1 MDHIELW
8 DKAKALMREE
18 LANVSYTT
26 WIEQPLKPVY
36 VVDDKLALEV
46 ISDFNEKTI
55 RARYLPMITE
65 AVSQAA
71 GREMTIELMS
81 VKERIEWQERQKKE
95 DAPAMQGINMFNL
108 KSTFDTFVVGSS
120 NRFAHAAALAVAEQP
135 GMAYN
140 PLFLYGGVGL
150 GKTHLM
156 HAIGHF
162 IQDHFPNMRML
173 YLPSE
178 MFTNELV
185 AAIKNNKNVEFR
197 NRFRNVDVLML
208 DDIQFIAGR
217 DSTQEEFF
225 HTFNALHSAGKQI
238 IISSDKPPREI
249 ARLEERLRSRFE
261 WGLIADI
268 QKPDFDTRIAIL
280 RKKAMSENIMVGDDV
295 LELIA
300 SRIESNIRELE
311 GSLTRLVAFSTLHK
325 RPIDVALCEEALK
338 EVFEQKAPRRVDENV
353 VMSAVSDYY
362 GVTPEDL
369 KSSRRNREITV
380 PRQVAMYLTREMT
393 GLSLPSIGRAFGGRD
408 HSTVLYACNT
418 VEKNLKTTPS
428 MAALVED
435 IRKLIREGK

>member
-1 MDHIELW
+1 MDHVEIWE
-8 DKAKALMREE
+8 KAKALLREE
-18 LANVSYTT
+18 LPRVSYTT
-26 WIEQPLKPVY
+26 WIDQPLKPVY
-36 VVDDKLALEV
+36 VEDDQIALEV
-46 ISDFNEKTI
+46 ISEFNEKTI
-55 RARYLPMITE
+55 RARYLSMIAE
-65 AVSQAA
+65 AVSQVA
-71 GREMTIELMS
+71 GREMSVKLMS
-81 VKERIEWQERQKKE
+81 VSERIAWQEAQNKE
-95 DAPAMQGINMFNL
+95 EGGTLQGVNTFNP
-108 KSTFDTFVVGSS
+108 KSTFETFVVGSS
-120 NRFAHAAALAVAEQP
+120 NRFAHAASLAVAEAP
-135 GMAYN
+135 GVAYN

-162 IQDHFPNMRML
+162 IQDHFPKMRML

-268 QKPDFDTRIAIL
+268 QKPDFDTRVAIL
-280 RKKAMSENIMVGDDV
+280 RKKADNEGIEISNDM

-300 SRIESNIRELE
+300 GRIESNIRELE
-311 GSLTRLVAFSTLHK
+311 GSLTRVNAYARLSHCAIDEEVIAHALRDIAVVRDPK
-325 RPIDVALCEEALK
+325 RITPDVIIDC
-338 EVFEQKAPRRVDENV
+338 
-353 VMSAVSDYY
+353 VSEYY
-362 GVTPEDL
+362 GLSAAQVRGD
-369 KSSRRNREITV
+369 SRKKEIALARHMAV
-380 PRQVAMYLTREMT
+380 YLTREMT
-393 GLSLPSIGRAFGGRD
+393 GLSLPRIGDAFGRD
-408 HSTVLYACNT
+408 HSTIINSCDKIAKM
-418 VEKNLKTTPS
+418 VESSQETKAAVADLKKIIT
-428 MAALVED
+428 E
-435 IRKLIREGK
+435 K